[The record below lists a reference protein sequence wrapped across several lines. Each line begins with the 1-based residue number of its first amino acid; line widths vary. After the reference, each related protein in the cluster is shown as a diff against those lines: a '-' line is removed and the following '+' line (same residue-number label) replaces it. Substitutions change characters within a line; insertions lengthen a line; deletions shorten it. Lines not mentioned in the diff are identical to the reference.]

1 MKKLIFVIAS
11 KDFQIIEYETPKAV
25 LEKAGIVVVTVS
37 DVGGEAVASS
47 GKKVKVDLTCR
58 DALQCVST
66 GDYNGLF
73 FVGGQGALEHL
84 DNEVSYQLLK
94 NWQATGK
101 PYGAICIS
109 PRILAHAGVLQGK
122 RATGWNGDGE
132 LPCILLAAGAE
143 FVDLPVVVDKNVVTG
158 NGPAAA
164 GEWGSEIVKV
174 LNKY

>member
-66 GDYNGLF
+66 
-73 FVGGQGALEHL
+73 
-84 DNEVSYQLLK
+84 VS
-94 NWQATGK
+94 
-101 PYGAICIS
+101 
-109 PRILAHAGVLQGK
+109 
-122 RATGWNGDGE
+122 
-132 LPCILLAAGAE
+132 
-143 FVDLPVVVDKNVVTG
+143 
-158 NGPAAA
+158 
-164 GEWGSEIVKV
+164 
-174 LNKY
+174 